1 MTHEHPILTT
11 TAELAA
17 LCQRLA
23 GGSYVTVDTEFMR
36 ETTYWPKLCL
46 VQLAGLDDA
55 AVIDPLAPGIDLAP
69 LLGLMADER
78 VLKVFHSARQDVEIM
93 VQLSG
98 RVPKPLFD
106 TQVAAMVCG
115 FGDQVS
121 YDTLV
126 ARLTHKHIDKSSRFT
141 DWSHRPL
148 SERQVAYALADV
160 THLRVV
166 YVKLAERVERSG
178 RAAWLAEEMAVLTD
192 MASYVTQPEEAWR
205 RLKSRSGDRRFLAVL
220 REVSAHRE
228 REAQTRNLPRNR
240 VVRDEAL
247 MEIAAHHPSTSAE
260 LARTRGLSKGLAEGV
275 IGQGLLAAVARG
287 LALPEADCP
296 EAAPR
301 PVGGGAPGALVDL
314 LKVLL
319 KHKCDEHHV
328 AQRLV
333 ATSADLDRLA
343 AGDDPDV
350 PVLRGWRR
358 EVFGEAAL
366 ALKEGRLALGS
377 GGHRVVLIDVDNG
390 IPLGVHEAP
399 KRATSGRRRRRRK
412 ASSVETAAEPTS

>member
-1 MTHEHPILTT
+1 MANEIPILTT
-11 TAELAA
+11 TAELGD
-17 LCQRLA
+17 LCARLA
-23 GGSYVTVDTEFMR
+23 GAPYVTVDTEFMR
-36 ETTYWPKLCL
+36 ETTFWPKLCL
-46 VQLAGLDDA
+46 VQLAGPSDET
-55 AVIDPLAPGIDLAP
+55 VIDPLAPGIDLAP

-126 ARLTHKHIDKSSRFT
+126 ARLTHKHVDKSSRFT

-166 YVKLAERVERSG
+166 YEKLAQRVEENG
-178 RAAWLAEEMAVLTD
+178 RTAWLAQEMAVLTD
-192 MASYVTQPEEAWR
+192 MASYVTAPEESWR

-220 REVSAHRE
+220 REVAAFRE
-228 REAQTRNLPRNR
+228 REARTRNLPRNR

-247 MEIAAHHPSTSAE
+247 MEIAAHHPRTTAE
-260 LARTRGLSKGLAEGV
+260 LTRTRGLSKGLAEGA

-287 LALPEADCP
+287 LALPEGDCP

-301 PVGGGAPGALVDL
+301 PAGGAPGALVDL

-343 AGDDPDV
+343 AEDDPDV

-366 ALKEGRLALGS
+366 ALKQGRLALGS
-377 GGHRVVLIDVDNG
+377 GGHRVVLIEVADG
-390 IPLGVHEAP
+390 IPLGVAETPRTAS
-399 KRATSGRRRRRRK
+399 SGRRRRRRK
-412 ASSVETAAEPTS
+412 PRPAEGAVEPAS